1 VFRFRGTSGREK
13 RRPPGAEGTAIGVAV
28 DAVGCHPSDMF
39 PLSVLTGEETG
50 AASRRDRN
58 KLRTRFRLQRAALE
72 LFANQ
77 GYDATTIA
85 QITEAAD
92 VSLRTFFRYFD
103 AKDEVLFACDEGEPP
118 FFQLLRDQPRDVDDI
133 AAVRGALA
141 ALLPQSR
148 AEEERTLL
156 LKRALVSTP
165 ALEGRNLAIQRDFQ
179 DRIALTLAQRRGLS
193 QPDDASLVAAA
204 ITQAVMHLA
213 FDRWAANGG
222 RDDLQAALHS
232 LFDLVA
238 AIPSR

>member
-1 VFRFRGTSGREK
+1 
-13 RRPPGAEGTAIGVAV
+13 
-28 DAVGCHPSDMF
+28 MF
-39 PLSVLTGEETG
+39 PLSVLTGEEAG
-50 AASRRDRN
+50 ATSRRDRN
-58 KLRTRFRLQRAALE
+58 KLRTRLRLQRAALE

-103 AKDEVLFACDEGEPP
+103 AKDEVLFTCDEGEPP
-118 FFQLLRDQPRDVDDI
+118 FFQLLRDQPLDVDDI

-165 ALEGRNLAIQRDFQ
+165 ALEGRNLALQRDFQ
-179 DRIALTLAQRRGLS
+179 NRIALTLAQRRGLS

-238 AIPSR
+238 AIPPR